1 MDGWVDYF
9 SSYLYGVKV
18 IAMGLAIFI
27 FINGIDDLF
36 IDVVYWFRRA
46 WRACTLHRQPRH
58 VSRQALYQLQEK
70 PLAILVPAWHE
81 TGVVGKMARLAATSI
96 DYENYHIFIG
106 IYPNDATTQRDVE
119 DVCARFPNVHKVVC
133 ARPGPTNKADCLNNI
148 LDAVFQFERDACF
161 SFSGFVLHDAED
173 VISPLE
179 LRLFNAL
186 VDRNDLIQ
194 LPVYPLER
202 SWKHFTSLSYLDEF
216 SELQGKDVPVRE
228 ALSEQVPSAGVG
240 TCFSRRAV
248 LALLADGDG
257 RAFDAQSLSEEYDIS
272 FRLRKKGMTETFCR
286 FQVRDVADE
295 PQRLFGAWRRTP
307 NVVCVR
313 EYFPDTF
320 RAAVRQKSRWIIGT
334 VFQGFKTHRWTSSWT
349 LNYFLWRDRK
359 GGLINFLGFGAMLIA
374 IQLAALWIYQHTV
387 DDAWQFMSIFC
398 CDEWFVILLWINLGL
413 MANRLV
419 QRIIFVTGFYG
430 FWQGVMSIPRLFWGT
445 LINFMANCRALRQV
459 ILHGDPHRVAWD
471 KTLHDFPHGQARNPA
486 LRPLG
491 EILMAHGMISQH
503 QLDEAIQQRVPGLKL
518 GGRLLKSGVINGLQL
533 AQALAEQAGVP
544 MERMDCRCLDKRLI
558 AALPSGVARHY
569 AVLPLREEPDRLVL
583 ASESRLDPVSLAALS
598 RKIGR
603 PVRYVIVPRGEVV
616 VGLRQGY
623 GDAQNTEQF
632 ALLSR
637 AAAAGMLSPQRAEA
651 LWHEYVSGQILFAE
665 VLITESYLD
674 AAVLKAVLLRY
685 ERSDM
690 QFGDF
695 LVQEGV
701 VGQAAVDHALE
712 QQKKLQPS
720 LSGLMHSAG
729 LSSLQIS
736 SLIGELA

>member
-1 MDGWVDYF
+1 MDYF

-18 IAMGLAIFI
+18 IAMGLAILI

-46 WRACTLHRQPRH
+46 WRACTLHRQPPH
-58 VSRQALYQLQEK
+58 VRRQALYQLQEK

-228 ALSEQVPSAGVG
+228 ALSGQVPSAGVG

-286 FQVRDVADE
+286 FQVRDDADE
-295 PQRLFGAWRRTP
+295 PQRLFGARRRTP
-307 NVVCVR
+307 DVVCVR

-334 VFQGFKTHRWTSSWT
+334 VFQGVKTHRWTSSWT

-413 MANRLV
+413 MANRLL

-471 KTLHDFPHGQARNPA
+471 KTLHDFPRGQARNPA

-623 GDAQNTEQF
+623 GDTQNTEQF

>member
-18 IAMGLAIFI
+18 IAMGLAILI
-27 FINGIDDLF
+27 FISGIDDLY
-36 IDVVYWFRRA
+36 IDAVYWLRRL
-46 WRACTLHRQPRH
+46 WRACTVRHQYPH
-58 VSRQALYQLQEK
+58 VSRQTLLQLQEK

-81 TGVVGKMARLAATSI
+81 TGVVGKMTRLAAASI

-106 IYPNDATTQRDVE
+106 VYPNDAATQRDVE

-133 ARPGPTNKADCLNNI
+133 ARPGPTSKADCLNNV

-179 LRLFNAL
+179 LRLFNSL
-186 VDRNDLIQ
+186 IDRNDLIQ

-228 ALSEQVPSAGVG
+228 ALAGQVPSAGVG

-248 LALLADGDG
+248 LALLADGEG

-286 FQVRDVADE
+286 VQVVDNVDE
-295 PQRLFGAWRRTP
+295 RKRPFGAQRRRA

-320 RAAVRQKSRWIIGT
+320 REAVRQKSRWIIGT
-334 VFQGFKTHRWTSSWT
+334 VFQGFKTHRWTSSWR

-359 GGLINFLGFGAMLIA
+359 SGLVNFLGFGVMLIA
-374 IQLAALWIYQHTV
+374 IQLGGLWIYEHTV
-387 DDAWQFMSIFC
+387 DDAWQFMSILC

-413 MANRLV
+413 MGNRVL

-430 FWQGVMSIPRLFWGT
+430 LRQGLLSIPRLFWGA
-445 LINFMANCRALRQV
+445 LINFMANCRAVRLV
-459 ILHGDPHRVAWD
+459 LLYGDPRRVAWD
-471 KTLHDFPHGQARNPA
+471 KTRHDFPHTLPRDPA

-491 EILMAHGMISQH
+491 EILMTHGMISQA
-503 QLDEAIQQRVPGLKL
+503 QLDEALQQRIPGLKL
-518 GGRLLKSGVINGLQL
+518 GGRLLRSGVINVLQL

-558 AALPSGVARHY
+558 AELPSGVARHY
-569 AVLPLREEPDRLVL
+569 AVLPLREEPDKLVL
-583 ASESRLDPVSLAALS
+583 ASESLLDPVSLAALA

-616 VGLRQGY
+616 VGLRHGY
-623 GDAQNTEQF
+623 GEAQNTGQF

-637 AAAAGMLSPQRAEA
+637 AAAAGMLSPKRAEA

-701 VGQAAVDHALE
+701 VGQSAVDHALE

-736 SLIGELA
+736 SLIGELT